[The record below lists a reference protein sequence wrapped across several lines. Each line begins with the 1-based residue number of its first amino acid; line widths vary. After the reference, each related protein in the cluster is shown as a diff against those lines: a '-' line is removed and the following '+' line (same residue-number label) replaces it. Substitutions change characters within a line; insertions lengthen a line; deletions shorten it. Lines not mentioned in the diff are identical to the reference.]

1 LANDYLCIRQSGVE
15 HFCRHRTRVENGE
28 IRQLGEFILRSF
40 AEDQI
45 HRPRLWINDNS
56 RLTHID
62 GPKLRLTNIA
72 AP

>member
-1 LANDYLCIRQSGVE
+1 
-15 HFCRHRTRVENGE
+15 
-28 IRQLGEFILRSF
+28 LRSF

-62 GPKLRLTNIA
+62 GPKLPLTSIA